1 MTIRTNRVLSLI
13 FVHYAEI
20 DETLVLN
27 GLIYDDIKLEITDHI
42 ASEIE
47 VKMEESSILFDDAF
61 YQVLLN
67 WKDQM
72 KPSWSFMLGTN
83 QIAPLII
90 TQNCHSKVK
99 KQLFISLLI
108 SLLITF
114 IILIL
119 SRNFNNEV
127 QILKIEL
134 GFRILCLISSL
145 LILISRIMI
154 WRTKYKTTFGYL
166 FNRNSFILIFYL
178 FFIGSGLFPIRYY
191 NSNLSLN
198 GVFIFFPIMLF
209 ILPIFSLQ
217 FAYKHFQFEKK
228 SSISYP

>member
-1 MTIRTNRVLSLI
+1 MKLTTEQIT
-13 FVHYAEI
+13 EI
-20 DETLVLN
+20 VQTLVLN
-27 GLIYDDIKLEITDHI
+27 GLIYDDIKLEVIDHI

-47 VKMEESSILFDDAF
+47 AKMEESSISFDDAL

-72 KPSWSFMLGTN
+72 KPSWSFMLVTS

-127 QILKIEL
+127 LILKIEL

-154 WRTKYKTTFGYL
+154 WKSTHNTTFGYL
-166 FNRNSFILIFYL
+166 FNRNSLILIFYL

-191 NSNLSLN
+191 DSNLSLN

-209 ILPIFSLQ
+209 ILSIFSLQ
-217 FAYKHFQFEKK
+217 FAYKHFQFERKLK
-228 SSISYP
+228 LS